1 MTYATQSDLVSRFGE
16 RELIEQTD
24 RTTGT
29 NVDAAVVD
37 RELAY
42 ASATIDGYLA
52 SRYVLPLPEPL
63 PDLLTGVCCDLARY
77 ALYTDAAPD
86 IVRDR
91 YRDALALLR
100 DIATGALKLD
110 AATPTAA
117 SSGEA
122 TVVSYEKLFSRGAR

>member
-1 MTYATQSDLVSRFGE
+1 MPYAILADLVGRFGE
-16 RELIEQTD
+16 GELIEQTD

-29 NVDAAVVD
+29 NVDAAVGG

-77 ALYTDAAPD
+77 ALTTDAAPG
-86 IVRDR
+86 IVRDP
-91 YRDALALLR
+91 YRDALARLR